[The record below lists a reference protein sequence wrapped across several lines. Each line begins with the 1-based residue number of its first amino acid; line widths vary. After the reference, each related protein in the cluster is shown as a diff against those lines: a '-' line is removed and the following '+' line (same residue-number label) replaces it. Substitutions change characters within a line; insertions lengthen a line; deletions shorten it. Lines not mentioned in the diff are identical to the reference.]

1 MRKPCDIKTNIN
13 VDTKVKQLMTSKTQ
27 KLKTDVDFQKEPN
40 VGVSSDV
47 SKEKLQSY
55 SEKPELPKIKM
66 FKSNGQKEKTDNG
79 IIVKKFKGMV
89 HQVPFY
95 VCQFFI
101 GVIIKD
107 QFSILREVK
116 KMILPIQ

>member
-1 MRKPCDIKTNIN
+1 MKIRKSGDVKTNIK
-13 VDTKVKQLMTSKTQ
+13 VDIKVKQLMTSKTQ

-66 FKSNGQKEKTDNG
+66 PKSNGQKEKTDNG

-89 HQVPFY
+89 HESPFY

-101 GVIIKD
+101 DVIIKD
-107 QFSILREVK
+107 QFSISRE
-116 KMILPIQ
+116 I